1 MSSDAGVP
9 CVGRPRSALSVPCSA
24 SVLLLVVAAVLVG
37 ACQAALQSLGLTFA
51 RHRDVNARGERAA
64 SIAAV
69 PPTDHRPPPPPTHRC
84 ATDGR
89 DGTLTPAAPDPGV
102 SEAAAW
108 WLDPASLPI
117 DPQAT
122 RLRGFV
128 VERGCASGRSPEGR
142 ILKPDVDYG
151 AEALTVTFSI
161 APRPGV
167 QDCLGNEPFG
177 VIFELVE
184 PVGGRPIL
192 DGSTTPA
199 RDAATIPEN

>member
-1 MSSDAGVP
+1 MK
-9 CVGRPRSALSVPCSA
+9 R
-24 SVLLLVVAAVLVG
+24 SVLLMVVAAVVVG
-37 ACQAALQSLGLTFA
+37 ACQARSSPSASPSLAIATSTP
-51 RHRDVNARGERAA
+51 AA
-64 SIAAV
+64 SAPSPAAPSPTEA
-69 PPTDHRPPPPPTHRC
+69 PPTAPPPSVAPPT
-84 ATDGR
+84 AA
-89 DGTLTPAAPDPGV
+89 GTLTPAAPDPGV

-128 VERGCASGRSPEGR
+128 VERGCASGRTPEGR
-142 ILKPDVDYG
+142 ILRPDVDYG
-151 AEALTVTFSI
+151 AEALTVTISI

-167 QDCLGNEPFG
+167 QDCIGNEPYG
-177 VIFELVE
+177 VIFDLVE

-199 RDAATIPEN
+199 RDATTIPAN

>member
-1 MSSDAGVP
+1 MTRVCLRRQPAVVTIQP
-9 CVGRPRSALSVPCSA
+9 MPHRAF
-24 SVLLLVVAAVLVG
+24 LLVVAALLVS
-37 ACQAALQSLGLTFA
+37 ACQPASSPSVSPSLAIATSTPA
-51 RHRDVNARGERAA
+51 VN
-64 SIAAV
+64 SPSPSV
-69 PPTDHRPPPPPTHRC
+69 DSPPPGAPSPTGALNTAPPP
-84 ATDGR
+84 AAE
-89 DGTLTPAAPDPGV
+89 GTLTPAAPDPGV

-122 RLRGFV
+122 RLKGFV
-128 VERGCASGRSPEGR
+128 VERGCASGRTPEGR

-151 AEALTVTFSI
+151 ADALTVTFSI

-167 QDCLGNEPFG
+167 QDCLGNEPYG

-199 RDAATIPEN
+199 RDATTIPDS